1 MRTPSGVIIDTDHGP
16 RLRFERQYP
25 YPANE
30 VWSALT
36 TPERVARWLGELRPS
51 GDTTRLVMG
60 DGDGEYADLTIVAC
74 ERPTRI
80 EVGWEFP
87 DEART
92 HVLVT
97 LVPTGAGH
105 TTVVLEHTFPVG
117 HAPSG
122 LAGYGCG
129 WQHYVDSLGAYLAG
143 DPLPEWAD
151 YYPGLLDGWRA
162 LVSSGG

>member
-74 ERPTRI
+74 ERPTRPGRLRLR
-80 EVGWEFP
+80 V
-87 DEART
+87 AALR
-92 HVLVT
+92 
-97 LVPTGAGH
+97 
-105 TTVVLEHTFPVG
+105 
-117 HAPSG
+117 G
-122 LAGYGCG
+122 LAGR
-129 WQHYVDSLGAYLAG
+129 V
-143 DPLPEWAD
+143 
-151 YYPGLLDGWRA
+151 PGR
-162 LVSSGG
+162 

>member
-51 GDTTRLVMG
+51 GDTTRL
-60 DGDGEYADLTIVAC
+60 
-74 ERPTRI
+74 

-87 DEART
+87 DEVRT

-97 LVPTGAGH
+97 LVLTGAGH